1 MPACYNGPNPVRD
14 EERIAIWKWA
24 KENAIDQGASLDKTT
39 EMINNYFFGGVGRP
53 EWISDIL
60 SGRKTPYR
68 YVADKLWMAQANRR
82 RIIQQAQELSS
93 RQRTPPLLR
102 PINFLTDLPRKTATF
117 GHAVVFPISHAG
129 DLALR
134 PSTWATFFRGI
145 KNTYGGAF
153 DPATHARVMAAME
166 NHPLFRMASESGLD
180 VGAKSH
186 ESGLISGW
194 LKGQSQRAWDMLKV
208 MRFELWQR
216 QMNKHM
222 EPGMSHQ
229 QAVEMG
235 KSIAGW
241 ANHATGSVKTSFGKA
256 SSLLFGPKLTASK
269 IARLTVDPAQTV
281 KTLLDWKNATPG
293 ERTAAKLRLSGVAQ
307 YVGSLAAFLG
317 ANQGLLMATGSKQ
330 NVNFSDPSKSDF
342 WKFKADGLDFG
353 LPGMHSE
360 LRTIG
365 QILGAAH
372 MGSKELRGES
382 RQSKINDIVGQYIMN
397 KVNPAIGLGKDVLT
411 AEDWQGRPMPW
422 NSDPGKIT
430 KSGFDKRRLD
440 WTEFGKNYLPIPLQ
454 GPAGYFYKK
463 LKDGGASAL
472 DASTI
477 IKGLIL
483 SGMGATGLHVSE
495 EPPAKQ
501 EPLHQAVRR
510 TRAAAQLR

>member
-1 MPACYNGPNPVRD
+1 M
-14 EERIAIWKWA
+14 AIWKWA

-39 EMINNYFFGGVGRP
+39 QMINQHFFGNQAKP

-68 YVADKLWMAQANRR
+68 YVADKLWMAQAARR

-93 RQRTPPLLR
+93 RRRTPALLK

-117 GHAVVFPISHAG
+117 GHAIVFPISHAG

-134 PSTWATFFRGI
+134 PSTWATFYRGL

-153 DPATHARVMAAME
+153 DPVTHARVMAAME
-166 NHPLFRMASESGLD
+166 NHPLFRMALESGLD

-216 QMNKHM
+216 QMNRHM

-241 ANHATGSVKTSFGKA
+241 ANHATGSVKTSMGKA
-256 SSLLFGPKLTASK
+256 GSLLFGPKLTASR
-269 IARLTVDPAQTV
+269 IARLTIDPAQTV
-281 KTLLDWKNATPG
+281 KTFLDWKNATAG
-293 ERTAAKLRLSGVAQ
+293 ERTAAKLRLSGAAQ
-307 YVGSLAAFLG
+307 YVGSLGGFLI
-317 ANQGLLMATGSKQ
+317 ANQALLAVTGSKQ
-330 NVNFSDPSKSDF
+330 NINFTNPAKSDF
-342 WKFKADGLDFG
+342 WKFKADGLEFG

-422 NSDPGKIT
+422 SDDPGKIT
-430 KSGFDKRRLD
+430 KSGFDKTRLS
-440 WTEFGKNYLPIPLQ
+440 WSEFASKQLPIPLQ
-454 GPAGYFYKK
+454 GPVGYFYKK
-463 LKDGGASAL
+463 LKDGGATAL

-495 EPPAKQ
+495 EPAAKPAGKQ
-501 EPLHQAVRR
+501 QTLQQAVRR
-510 TRAAAQLR
+510 TRAAAQLQAH